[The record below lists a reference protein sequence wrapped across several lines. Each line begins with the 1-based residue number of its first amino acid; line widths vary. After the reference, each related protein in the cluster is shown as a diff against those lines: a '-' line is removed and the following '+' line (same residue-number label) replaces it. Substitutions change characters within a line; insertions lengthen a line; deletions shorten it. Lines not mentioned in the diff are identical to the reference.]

1 MVVDLYSANIIYE
14 AIKRIR
20 SKKDKKPTMDL
31 IHQVL
36 FLSRKICRKEWDSFF
51 CIIQAQ
57 TDFSHIFYVLEGL
70 LGHTFEAS
78 KSLRL
83 TFAESFLLKDAKSI
97 GWKR

>member
-31 IHQVL
+31 IYQVL
-36 FLSRKICRKEWDSFF
+36 FLSRKICRKEWGSFF

-57 TDFSHIFYVLEGL
+57 TEFLHIFLCSWGL
-70 LGHTFEAS
+70 VRAYFVAS

-83 TFAESFLLKDAKSI
+83 TFAESFLLKDAKEVYFN
-97 GWKR
+97 